1 MKMLFGLFK
10 NHILSI
16 LYIFA
21 LQVLNHMK
29 KYVTLVAFAAFFAA
43 CSTPSKEANTSVEE
57 NDPNRFADLQIL
69 SYDASSINDLT
80 TKQKELVYY
89 LSQAALSGREI
100 TYAQNYK
107 HNIQIKRTLEEI
119 YTKYEGDKTT
129 QDWTNFEIYL
139 KRVWFANGVHHHYA
153 EKKLVPDF
161 SQEYFVELI
170 EMSPE
175 AQWPILEGETLD
187 QMVYKLVPALFD
199 PEIDA
204 KKVVKDK
211 GVDKVLKS
219 ANNHYGDGVT
229 EEEATIHYAAMG
241 TLGEA
246 QPMEHGLNSRLV
258 KHEGKLVDLTIK
270 SGGLYGGAM
279 DKMIYWLKKAE
290 AVAENEAQAKHIGM
304 LAEYF
309 KTGDLRQW
317 DATNINWVKSIEGEI
332 DFILGFIEVYGD
344 AIGTKG
350 AFEGI
355 IQVNDKEASK
365 RMAVLSENAQYF
377 EDNSSIMDE
386 HKKEKVVGVSYR
398 VIDAVMEAGD
408 AAPATP
414 IGVNLPNSNW
424 IRSTHGSKSVS
435 LGNIVAA
442 YDAAG
447 GSNSLN
453 EFYLEED
460 TRARIKKHS
469 KLCGK
474 MHTAMHEVIGHAS
487 GKINPGI
494 GTPKET
500 LKNYSNTLE
509 EARADLVAL
518 YYIYDQKLVDLGLM
532 PSMEVGMAE
541 YDSYIANGM
550 MLQLRRLDEGENIEE
565 DHMRNRQL
573 NASWAYEKGLKD
585 NVIDK
590 KVVDGK
596 TYFVVNDYNKL
607 RVLFGDL
614 LREIQRIKSE
624 GDYAAA
630 ETLVEGYGVKVD
642 AALHKEVV
650 DRYEK
655 LNLAP
660 YSGFVQPK
668 LVAEFDTDGA
678 FVDLKVEQEGYVE
691 QMLRFAKEYAFVKSG
706 E

>member
-1 MKMLFGLFK
+1 
-10 NHILSI
+10 
-16 LYIFA
+16 
-21 LQVLNHMK
+21 MK
-29 KYVTLVAFAAFFAA
+29 KYFLLFILAAAFTA
-43 CSTPSKEANTSVEE
+43 CNDAPKEASTETEE
-57 NDPNRFADLQIL
+57 NDPNRFADLKIL
-69 SYDASSINDLT
+69 SYDASSIDSLT
-80 TKQKELVYY
+80 LKQKELVYY

-107 HNIQIKRTLEEI
+107 HNVQIKRTLEHI
-119 YTKYEGDKTT
+119 YTTYSGDKSTE
-129 QDWTNFEIYL
+129 DWNNFEIYL
-139 KRVWFANGVHHHYA
+139 KRVWFANGIHHHYA
-153 EKKLVPDF
+153 EKKFLPDF
-161 SQEYFVELI
+161 SQEYFAELVKNS
-170 EMSPE
+170 ED
-175 AQWPILEGETLD
+175 AKWPTMEGETPVE
-187 QMVYKLVPALFD
+187 MIAKLTPAMFD
-199 PEIDA
+199 SSVDA

-211 GVDKVLKS
+211 GVDKVALS
-219 ANNHYGDGVT
+219 ANNHYGEGVT
-229 EEEATIHYAAMG
+229 EAEAMAHYAAMG
-241 TLGEA
+241 TTGEA
-246 QPMEHGLNSRLV
+246 KPIEHGLNSRLI
-258 KHEGKLVDLTIK
+258 KQDGELVDLTIK

-290 AVAENEAQAKHIGM
+290 EVAENEAQAKHIGM

-309 KTGDLRQW
+309 TTGDLNQW
-317 DATNINWVKSIEGEI
+317 DATNINWVNSTEGEI

-350 AFEGI
+350 AFEGV
-355 IQVNDKEASK
+355 IQVNDKAASK

-414 IGVNLPNSNW
+414 IGINLPNSNW
-424 IRSTHGSKSVS
+424 IRSTIGSKSVS

-442 YDAAG
+442 YAAAG
-447 GSNSLN
+447 GSSSLN
-453 EFYLEED
+453 EFYMDEA
-460 TRARIKKHS
+460 TRARIKEHG
-469 KLCGK
+469 KLSGK

-518 YYIYDQKLVDLGLM
+518 YYIYDQKLVDLGLV
-532 PSMEVGMAE
+532 PSLEVGMAE
-541 YDSYIANGM
+541 FDSYIANGM

-573 NASWAYEKGLKD
+573 NASWAYEKGLAD
-585 NVIDK
+585 NVVEK

-596 TYFVVNDYNKL
+596 TYFIVNDYAKL
-607 RVLFGDL
+607 RVIFGEL
-614 LREIQRIKSE
+614 LKEIQRIKSE

-630 ETLVEGYGVKVD
+630 EALVEGYGVTVD

-650 DRYEK
+650 ERYES

-668 LVAEFDTDGA
+668 LVPVMDAEGNFTN
-678 FVDLKVEQEGYVE
+678 LKVEQEGYVE
-691 QMLRFAKEYAFVKSG
+691 QMLRFAAEYAFVKPG

>member
-1 MKMLFGLFK
+1 
-10 NHILSI
+10 
-16 LYIFA
+16 
-21 LQVLNHMK
+21 MK
-29 KYVTLVAFAAFFAA
+29 KYFGLLLVAAALAA
-43 CSTPSKEANTSVEE
+43 CNSAPKDTETVVVEE
-57 NDPNRFADLQIL
+57 NDPNRFADLKIL

-80 TKQKELVYY
+80 TQQKELVYY

-119 YTKYEGDKTT
+119 YKTYTGDKTT
-129 QDWTNFEIYL
+129 EDWKKFEVYL
-139 KRVWFANGVHHHYA
+139 KRVWFANGIHHHYA
-153 EKKLVPDF
+153 EKKFLPDF
-161 SQEYFVELI
+161 SKEYFAELVKNS
-170 EMSPE
+170 EE
-175 AQWPILEGETLD
+175 AKWPMIEGETPE
-187 QMVYKLVPALFD
+187 QMIAKLIPAMFD
-199 PEIDA
+199 PAVDA

-211 GVDKVLKS
+211 GVDKVLLS

-229 EEEATIHYAAMG
+229 EAEAMAHYSAMG
-241 TLGEA
+241 TTGEE
-246 QPMEHGLNSRLV
+246 QPREYGLNSRLV
-258 KHEGKLVDLTIK
+258 KQDGALVDLTIK

-290 AVAENEAQAKHIGM
+290 GVAENEAQAKHIGM

-309 KTGDLRQW
+309 TTGDLKQW
-317 DATNINWVKSIEGEI
+317 DETNINWVNSTEGEI

-377 EDNSSIMDE
+377 EDNSSIQED

-424 IRSTHGSKSVS
+424 IRSTIGSKSVS

-442 YDAAG
+442 YDGAAG
-447 GSNSLN
+447 GSSLN
-453 EFYLEED
+453 EFYLDEA
-460 TRARIKKHS
+460 TKARIKEHG
-469 KLCGK
+469 KLSGK

-518 YYIYDQKLVDLGLM
+518 YFIYDQKVVDLGLV
-532 PSMEVGMAE
+532 PSLEVGMVE

-573 NASWAYEKGLKD
+573 NASWAYEKGLAD
-585 NVIDK
+585 NVIEK

-596 TYFVVNDYNKL
+596 TYFVVNDYAKL
-607 RVLFGDL
+607 RVIFGEL
-614 LREIQRIKSE
+614 LKEIQRIKSE

-630 ETLVEGYGVKVD
+630 ESLVEGYGVKVD

-650 DRYEK
+650 ERYES

-668 LVAEFDTDGA
+668 LVPVMDAEGNFTD
-678 FVDLKVEQEGYVE
+678 LLVEEEGYVE
-691 QMLRFAKEYAFVKSG
+691 QMLRFAEEYAFVKPG

>member
-1 MKMLFGLFK
+1 
-10 NHILSI
+10 
-16 LYIFA
+16 
-21 LQVLNHMK
+21 MK
-29 KYVTLVAFAAFFAA
+29 KYFLLLLITAAFAACNTA
-43 CSTPSKEANTSVEE
+43 PKEAETAVEE
-57 NDPNRFADLQIL
+57 NDSNRFADLKIL

-80 TKQKELVYY
+80 TQQKELVYY

-107 HNIQIKRTLEEI
+107 HNIQIKRTLEAI
-119 YTKYEGDKTT
+119 YTSYTGDKTT
-129 QDWTNFEIYL
+129 ADWKNFEIYL
-139 KRVWFANGVHHHYA
+139 KRVWFANGIHHHYA
-153 EKKLVPDF
+153 EKKFLPDF
-161 SQEYFVELI
+161 SQEYFVELVKN
-170 EMSPE
+170 STD
-175 AQWPILEGETLD
+175 AKWPTIEGETPE
-187 QMVYKLVPALFD
+187 QMIAKLTPAMFD
-199 PEIDA
+199 PAVDA

-211 GVDKVLKS
+211 GVDKVALS
-219 ANNHYGDGVT
+219 ANNHYGEGVT
-229 EEEATIHYAAMG
+229 ETEAMAHYAAMG
-241 TLGEA
+241 TTGEA
-246 QPMEHGLNSRLV
+246 KPVEYGLNSRLV
-258 KHEGKLVDLTIK
+258 KQDGQLMDLTMK

-290 AVAENEAQAKHIGM
+290 GVAENEAQAKHIGM

-309 KTGDLRQW
+309 TTGDLKQW
-317 DATNINWVKSIEGEI
+317 DATNINWVNSTDGDI

-344 AIGTKG
+344 AIGKKG
-350 AFEGI
+350 AFEGV

-377 EDNSSIMDE
+377 EDNSSIMEE
-386 HKKEKVVGVSYR
+386 HKKETVVGVSYR

-414 IGVNLPNSNW
+414 IGINLPNSNW
-424 IRSTHGSKSVS
+424 IRSTIGSKSVS

-442 YDAAG
+442 YAAAG
-447 GSNSLN
+447 GSSSLS
-453 EFYLEED
+453 EFYID
-460 TRARIKKHS
+460 TATVARIKEHG
-469 KLCGK
+469 KLSGK

-532 PSMEVGMAE
+532 PSLEVGMAE
-541 YDSYIANGM
+541 FDSYIANGM

-573 NASWAYEKGLKD
+573 NASWAYEQGLED
-585 NVIDK
+585 NVIEK

-596 TYFVVNDYNKL
+596 TYFIVNDYAQL
-607 RVLFGDL
+607 RVIFGKL
-614 LREIQRIKSE
+614 LKEIQRIKSE

-630 ETLVEGYGVKVD
+630 EALVEGYGVKVD

-650 DRYEK
+650 ERYESLK
-655 LNLAP
+655 LAP

-668 LVAEFDTDGA
+668 LVPVMDADGN
-678 FVDLKVEQEGYVE
+678 FTDLKIEEEGYVE
-691 QMLRFAKEYAFVKSG
+691 QMLRFAKEYAFVQPG

>member
-1 MKMLFGLFK
+1 
-10 NHILSI
+10 
-16 LYIFA
+16 
-21 LQVLNHMK
+21 MK
-29 KYVTLVAFAAFFAA
+29 KFLAIFCLAAALSA
-43 CSTPSKEANTSVEE
+43 CNQGPKEASSTEA
-57 NDPNRFADLQIL
+57 NDPNRFADLKIL

-107 HNIQIKRTLEEI
+107 HNIQIKRTLEAI
-119 YTKYEGDKTT
+119 YTSYTGDKTT
-129 QDWTNFEIYL
+129 ADWNDFEIYL
-139 KRVWFANGVHHHYA
+139 KRVWFANGIHHHYA
-153 EKKLVPDF
+153 EKKFLPDF
-161 SQEYFVELI
+161 SKTYFEELVANS
-170 EMSPE
+170 EGAE
-175 AQWPILEGETLD
+175 WPTLEGESPEDMIT
-187 QMVYKLVPALFD
+187 KLTPVIFD
-199 PEIDA
+199 PNVDA

-211 GVDKVLKS
+211 GVDKVLES

-229 EEEATIHYAAMG
+229 EEEAIAFYAAQG
-241 TLGEA
+241 TAGEER
-246 QPMEHGLNSRLV
+246 PIEYGLNSRLV
-258 KHEGKLVDLTIK
+258 KQDGKLVDLTIK

-290 AVAENEAQAKHIGM
+290 GVAENEAQAKHISM

-309 KTGDLRQW
+309 TTGDLNQW
-317 DATNINWVKSIEGEI
+317 DATNINWVNSTEGEI

-350 AFEGI
+350 AFEGV

-377 EDNSSIMDE
+377 EDNSSIMDV

-398 VIDAVMEAGD
+398 VIDAAMEAGD

-414 IGVNLPNSNW
+414 IGINLPNSNW
-424 IRSTHGSKSVS
+424 IRSTVGSKSIS

-442 YDAAG
+442 YAEAG
-447 GSNSLN
+447 GSSSLN
-453 EFYLEED
+453 EFYRD
-460 TRARIKKHS
+460 SATRARIKEHG
-469 KLCGK
+469 KLSGK

-487 GKINPGI
+487 GKINAGV

-532 PSMEVGMAE
+532 PSLEVGMAE

-573 NASWAYEKGLKD
+573 NASWAYEKGMEE
-585 NVIDK
+585 NVIEK
-590 KVVDGK
+590 KVIDGK
-596 TYFVVNDYNKL
+596 TYFVVNDYAKL
-607 RVLFGDL
+607 RVIFGEL
-614 LREIQRIKSE
+614 LKEIQRIKSE

-630 ETLVEGYGVKVD
+630 EALVEGYGVKVD

-650 DRYEK
+650 ERYES

-668 LVAEFDTDGA
+668 LVPVMDDEGNFT
-678 FVDLKVEQEGYVE
+678 DLKVEEEGYVE
-691 QMLRFAKEYAFVKSG
+691 QMLRFAREYAFVKAG

>member
-1 MKMLFGLFK
+1 
-10 NHILSI
+10 
-16 LYIFA
+16 
-21 LQVLNHMK
+21 MK
-29 KYVTLVAFAAFFAA
+29 KFLAIFCLAAALSA
-43 CSTPSKEANTSVEE
+43 CNQGPKEASSTEA
-57 NDPNRFADLQIL
+57 NDPNRFADLKIL

-107 HNIQIKRTLEEI
+107 HNIQIKRTLEAI
-119 YTKYEGDKTT
+119 YTSYTGDKTT
-129 QDWTNFEIYL
+129 ADWNDFEIYL
-139 KRVWFANGVHHHYA
+139 KRVWFANGIHHHYA
-153 EKKLVPDF
+153 EKKFLPDF
-161 SQEYFVELI
+161 SKTYFEELVANS
-170 EMSPE
+170 EGAE
-175 AQWPILEGETLD
+175 WPTLEGESPED
-187 QMVYKLVPALFD
+187 MIAKLTPVIFD
-199 PEIDA
+199 PNVDA

-211 GVDKVLKS
+211 GVDKVLES

-229 EEEATIHYAAMG
+229 EEEAIAFYAAQG
-241 TLGEA
+241 TAGEE
-246 QPMEHGLNSRLV
+246 QPIEYGLNSRLV
-258 KHEGKLVDLTIK
+258 KQDGKLVDLTIK

-290 AVAENEAQAKHIGM
+290 GVAENEAQAKHISM

-309 KTGDLRQW
+309 TTGDLNQW
-317 DATNINWVKSIEGEI
+317 DATNINWVNSTEGEI

-350 AFEGI
+350 AFEGV

-377 EDNSSIMDE
+377 EDNSSIMDV

-398 VIDAVMEAGD
+398 VIDAAMEAGD

-414 IGVNLPNSNW
+414 IGINLPNSNW
-424 IRSTHGSKSVS
+424 IRSTVGSKSIS

-442 YDAAG
+442 YAEAG
-447 GSNSLN
+447 GSSSLN
-453 EFYLEED
+453 EFYRD
-460 TRARIKKHS
+460 SATRARIKEHG
-469 KLCGK
+469 KLSGK

-487 GKINPGI
+487 GKINAGV

-532 PSMEVGMAE
+532 PSLEVGMAE

-573 NASWAYEKGLKD
+573 NASWAYEKGMEE
-585 NVIDK
+585 NVIEK
-590 KVVDGK
+590 KVIDGK
-596 TYFVVNDYNKL
+596 TYFVVNDYAKL
-607 RVLFGDL
+607 RVIFGEL
-614 LREIQRIKSE
+614 LKEIQRIKSE

-630 ETLVEGYGVKVD
+630 EALVEGYGVKVD

-650 DRYEK
+650 ERYES

-668 LVAEFDTDGA
+668 LVPVMDDEGNFT
-678 FVDLKVEQEGYVE
+678 DLKVEEEGYVE
-691 QMLRFAKEYAFVKSG
+691 QMLRFAREYAFVKAG

>member
-1 MKMLFGLFK
+1 
-10 NHILSI
+10 
-16 LYIFA
+16 
-21 LQVLNHMK
+21 MK
-29 KYVTLVAFAAFFAA
+29 KYFSLLIIAAAFAACNTA
-43 CSTPSKEANTSVEE
+43 SKEAATEE
-57 NDPNRFADLQIL
+57 NDPNRFADLKIL

-107 HNIQIKRTLEEI
+107 HNIQIKRTLEQI
-119 YTKYEGDKTT
+119 HHCYKGDKNTE
-129 QDWTNFEIYL
+129 DWKNFEIYL
-139 KRVWFANGVHHHYA
+139 KRVWFANGIHHHYA
-153 EKKLVPDF
+153 EKKFLPDF
-161 SQEYFVELI
+161 SQDYFADLVERS
-170 EMSPE
+170 ED
-175 AQWPILEGETLD
+175 ATWPTLEGETPEE
-187 QMVYKLVPALFD
+187 MIAKLMPVMFD
-199 PEIDA
+199 PNVDA

-211 GVDKVLKS
+211 GVDKVLMS

-229 EEEATIHYAAMG
+229 EAEAVAFYAAQG
-241 TLGEA
+241 TAGEA
-246 QPMEHGLNSRLV
+246 KPIEYGLNSRLV
-258 KHEGKLVDLTIK
+258 KQDGKLVDLTIK
-270 SGGLYGGAM
+270 SGGLYGDAM
-279 DKMIYWLKKAE
+279 DKMIYWLKKAQG
-290 AVAENEAQAKHIGM
+290 VAENEAQAKHIGM

-309 KTGDLRQW
+309 RTGDLKQW
-317 DATNINWVKSIEGEI
+317 DATNINWVNSTEGEI

-350 AFEGI
+350 AFEGV

-398 VIDAVMEAGD
+398 VIDAAMEAGD

-414 IGVNLPNSNW
+414 IGINLPNSNW
-424 IRSTHGSKSVS
+424 IRSNIGSKSVS

-442 YDAAG
+442 YAEAG
-447 GSNSLN
+447 GSSSLN
-453 EFYLEED
+453 EFYLDEA
-460 TRARIKKHS
+460 TRARIKEHG
-469 KLCGK
+469 KLSGK

-518 YYIYDQKLVDLGLM
+518 YYIYDQKLVDLGLI
-532 PSMEVGMAE
+532 PSLEVGMAE

-585 NVIDK
+585 NVIEK

-596 TYFVVNDYNKL
+596 TYFVVNDYAKL
-607 RVLFGDL
+607 RVIFGEL

-630 ETLVEGYGVKVD
+630 EALVEGYGVKVD
-642 AALHKEVV
+642 AALHKEVKE
-650 DRYEK
+650 RYES

-668 LVAEFDTDGA
+668 LVPVMDADGN
-678 FVDLKVEQEGYVE
+678 FTDLKVEEEGYVE
-691 QMLRFAKEYAFVKSG
+691 QMLRFAEEYAFVKPG

>member
-1 MKMLFGLFK
+1 
-10 NHILSI
+10 
-16 LYIFA
+16 
-21 LQVLNHMK
+21 MK
-29 KYVTLVAFAAFFAA
+29 KFLAIFCLAAALSA
-43 CSTPSKEANTSVEE
+43 CNQGPKEASSTEA
-57 NDPNRFADLQIL
+57 NDPNRFADLKIL

-107 HNIQIKRTLEEI
+107 HNIQIKRTLEAI
-119 YTKYEGDKTT
+119 YTSYTGDKTT
-129 QDWTNFEIYL
+129 ADWNDFEIYL
-139 KRVWFANGVHHHYA
+139 KRVWFANGIHHHYA
-153 EKKLVPDF
+153 EKKFLPDF
-161 SQEYFVELI
+161 SKTYFEELVANS
-170 EMSPE
+170 EGAE
-175 AQWPILEGETLD
+175 WPTLEGESPED
-187 QMVYKLVPALFD
+187 MIAKLTPVIFD
-199 PEIDA
+199 PNVDA

-211 GVDKVLKS
+211 GVDKVLES

-229 EEEATIHYAAMG
+229 EEEAIAFYAAQG
-241 TLGEA
+241 TAGEER
-246 QPMEHGLNSRLV
+246 PIEYGLNSRLV
-258 KHEGKLVDLTIK
+258 KQDGKLVDLTIK

-290 AVAENEAQAKHIGM
+290 GVAENEAQAKHISM

-309 KTGDLRQW
+309 TTGDLNQW
-317 DATNINWVKSIEGEI
+317 DATNINWVNSTEGEI

-350 AFEGI
+350 AFEGV

-377 EDNSSIMDE
+377 EDNSSIMDV

-398 VIDAVMEAGD
+398 VIDAAMEAGD

-414 IGVNLPNSNW
+414 IGINLPNSNW
-424 IRSTHGSKSVS
+424 IRSTVGSKSIS

-442 YDAAG
+442 YAEAG
-447 GSNSLN
+447 GSSSLN
-453 EFYLEED
+453 EFYRD
-460 TRARIKKHS
+460 SATRARIKEHG
-469 KLCGK
+469 KLSGK

-487 GKINPGI
+487 GKINAGV

-532 PSMEVGMAE
+532 PSLEVGMAE

-573 NASWAYEKGLKD
+573 NASWAYEKGMEE
-585 NVIDK
+585 NVIEK
-590 KVVDGK
+590 KVIDGK
-596 TYFVVNDYNKL
+596 TYFVVNDYAKL
-607 RVLFGDL
+607 RVIFGEL
-614 LREIQRIKSE
+614 LKEIQRIKSE

-630 ETLVEGYGVKVD
+630 EALVEGYGVKVD

-650 DRYEK
+650 ERYES

-668 LVAEFDTDGA
+668 LVPVMDDEGNFT
-678 FVDLKVEQEGYVE
+678 DLKVEEEGYVE
-691 QMLRFAKEYAFVKSG
+691 QMLRFAREYAFVKVG